1 MRRGA
6 LLCSALLLLLLL
18 LFSRSASAR
27 PAKIVCI
34 CTVQVPLSAVPY
46 LSCLCARTAATAAW
60 ASTVVCGIA
69 ALVSLLPSYLRALP
83 CTLEPHTQLT
93 SPQGPTQPWPVV
105 AAQLQT
111 DAIAKP
117 ASQYQRPVVVHPV
130 KQTHDPGF
138 IPAAVVKLPWFQIR
152 SSIHLPLL
160 SVCPSVCLCLP
171 SPPALL
177 SPLPFCLQKG
187 ALPACLQQE
196 QEKGTGQGGGRRR
209 SRGQGG
215 MEGGWGTYLAHVLED
230 PLHRS
235 DPPPPSSYL
244 VIFCCHSC
252 TAPYSTVPCRGCS
265 IQYTNPRHV
274 FL

>member
-1 MRRGA
+1 MTDCEPSSVVQLGCGVV
-6 LLCSALLLLLLL
+6 LCSALLCVCFCFCFSSALLLLGL
-18 LFSRSASAR
+18 L
-27 PAKIVCI
+27 KIVCI

-171 SPPALL
+171 SPPSPVVSASILL
-177 SPLPFCLQKG
+177 AEGGPSR
-187 ALPACLQQE
+187 LPAARAR
-196 QEKGTGQGGGRRR
+196 KRYR
-209 SRGQGG
+209 S
-215 MEGGWGTYLAHVLED
+215 GW
-230 PLHRS
+230 RS
-235 DPPPPSSYL
+235 
-244 VIFCCHSC
+244 
-252 TAPYSTVPCRGCS
+252 T
-265 IQYTNPRHV
+265 
-274 FL
+274 